1 MTVQGYDISG
11 FFLLLNYNDIGK
23 SMMFVLDLLY
33 ILRKKD
39 MVTIQFS
46 PSNPFTGICT
56 PTVWYRR

>member
-23 SMMFVLDLLY
+23 SMMFVSDLLY

-46 PSNPFTGICT
+46 PSNSFTGICT